1 MSKQLDSIEDIINE
15 ASENFGKEFLEHYLS
30 GSFGSMSKSET
41 EILIFHLL
49 FSDFKGL
56 SNYEISNLLKI
67 SETKVKSLTLNAHL
81 RYSKQSGDEI
91 VRETLADIAKKFST
105 IYDEQNGEVK
115 IHIQSSV
122 QKREMINAINN
133 LGSFAD
139 YGLNNEILK
148 IRINT
153 LFSLFEKFLD
163 KEKFKETVQTYLED
177 KKLNE
182 KQFFDALNNRQ
193 KLIEVIKKF
202 NIKISDIIGFA
213 VSKF

>member
-1 MSKQLDSIEDIINE
+1 MELILQRIIDE
-15 ASENFGKEFLEHYLS
+15 ANENFGKEFLEHYLS

-49 FSDFKGL
+49 LKHFENS

-67 SETKVKSLTLNAHL
+67 SETKVKNLTLNAHL
-81 RYSKQSGDEI
+81 RYPRQSGDEI
-91 VRETLADIAKKFST
+91 VRETLVDIAKKFST

-122 QKREMINAINN
+122 QKREMINAINK

-163 KEKFKETVQTYLED
+163 KEKFKDTVQIYLKD

-182 KQFFDALNNRQ
+182 KQFFDALNKRQ
-193 KLIEVIKKF
+193 RFIEMIKRS
-202 NIKISDIIGFA
+202 NIKISDVINTILNFI
-213 VSKF
+213 

>member
-1 MSKQLDSIEDIINE
+1 MELTLQNIINK
-15 ASENFGKEFLEHYLS
+15 ADQSFSKEFLEHYMS

-49 FSDFKGL
+49 SKHFEIS
-56 SNYEISNLLKI
+56 SNYEISNFLKI
-67 SETKVKSLTLNAHL
+67 SETKVKNLTLNAHL
-81 RYSKQSGDEI
+81 RYPRQSGDEI
-91 VRETLADIAKKFST
+91 VRETLVDIAKKFSA

-122 QKREMINAINN
+122 QKREMINAINK

-163 KEKFKETVQTYLED
+163 KEKFKDTVQTYLKD

-182 KQFFDALNNRQ
+182 KQFFDALNNSQRF
-193 KLIEVIKKF
+193 IEIIKRS
-202 NIKISDIIGFA
+202 NIKISDVINTILNFI
-213 VSKF
+213 

>member
-1 MSKQLDSIEDIINE
+1 MELTLQNIINK
-15 ASENFGKEFLEHYLS
+15 ADQSFSKEFLEHYMS

-49 FSDFKGL
+49 SKHFEIS

-67 SETKVKSLTLNAHL
+67 SETKVKNLTLNAHL
-81 RYSKQSGDEI
+81 RYPRQSGDEI
-91 VRETLADIAKKFST
+91 VRETLVDIAKKFSA

-122 QKREMINAINN
+122 QKREMINAINK

-153 LFSLFEKFLD
+153 LFSLFEKFID
-163 KEKFKETVQTYLED
+163 KEKFKDTVQTYLKD

-182 KQFFDALNNRQ
+182 KQFFDALNNSQRF
-193 KLIEVIKKF
+193 IEIIKRS
-202 NIKISDIIGFA
+202 NIKISDVINTILNFI
-213 VSKF
+213 

>member
-1 MSKQLDSIEDIINE
+1 MELILQRIIDE

-49 FSDFKGL
+49 SKHFEIS
-56 SNYEISNLLKI
+56 SNYEISNLLKM
-67 SETKVKSLTLNAHL
+67 SETKAKNLTLNAHL
-81 RYSKQSGDEI
+81 RYPRQSGDEI
-91 VRETLADIAKKFST
+91 VRETLVDIAKKFSA

-122 QKREMINAINN
+122 QKREMINAINK

-163 KEKFKETVQTYLED
+163 KEKFKDTVQIYLKD

-182 KQFFDALNNRQ
+182 KQFFDALNNSQRF
-193 KLIEVIKKF
+193 IEMIKRS
-202 NIKISDIIGFA
+202 NIKISDVINTILNFI
-213 VSKF
+213 

>member
-1 MSKQLDSIEDIINE
+1 MELILQRIIDE

-49 FSDFKGL
+49 SKHFEIS

-67 SETKVKSLTLNAHL
+67 SETKVKNLTLNAHL
-81 RYSKQSGDEI
+81 RYPIQSGDEI
-91 VRETLADIAKKFST
+91 VRETLVDIAKKFSA

-122 QKREMINAINN
+122 QKREMINAINK

-163 KEKFKETVQTYLED
+163 KEKFKDTVQIYLKD

-182 KQFFDALNNRQ
+182 KQFFDALNNSQRF
-193 KLIEVIKKF
+193 IEMIKRS
-202 NIKISDIIGFA
+202 NIKISDVINTILNFI
-213 VSKF
+213 

>member
-1 MSKQLDSIEDIINE
+1 MELILQRIIDE
-15 ASENFGKEFLEHYLS
+15 ANENFGKEFLKHYLS

-49 FSDFKGL
+49 SKHFEIS

-67 SETKVKSLTLNAHL
+67 SETKVKNLTLNAHL
-81 RYSKQSGDEI
+81 RYPRQSGDEI
-91 VRETLADIAKKFST
+91 VRETLVDIAKKFSA

-122 QKREMINAINN
+122 QKREMINAINK

-163 KEKFKETVQTYLED
+163 KEKFKDTVQIYLKD

-182 KQFFDALNNRQ
+182 KQFFDALNNSQRF
-193 KLIEVIKKF
+193 IEMIKRSD
-202 NIKISDIIGFA
+202 IKISDVINTILNFI
-213 VSKF
+213 

>member
-1 MSKQLDSIEDIINE
+1 MELTLQNIINK
-15 ASENFGKEFLEHYLS
+15 ADQSFSKEFLEHYLS

-49 FSDFKGL
+49 SKHFDIS

-67 SETKVKSLTLNAHL
+67 SETKVKNLTLNAHL
-81 RYSKQSGDEI
+81 RYPRQSGDEI
-91 VRETLADIAKKFST
+91 VRETLVDIAKKISA

-122 QKREMINAINN
+122 QKREMINAINK

-163 KEKFKETVQTYLED
+163 KEKFKDTVQIYLKD

-182 KQFFDALNNRQ
+182 KQFFDALNNSQRF
-193 KLIEVIKKF
+193 IEMIKRSD
-202 NIKISDIIGFA
+202 IKISDVINTILNFI
-213 VSKF
+213 

>member
-1 MSKQLDSIEDIINE
+1 MELILQRIIDE

-49 FSDFKGL
+49 SKHFEIS
-56 SNYEISNLLKI
+56 SNYEISNFLKI
-67 SETKVKSLTLNAHL
+67 SETKVKNLTLNAHL
-81 RYSKQSGDEI
+81 RYPRQSGDEI
-91 VRETLADIAKKFST
+91 VRETLVDIAKKFST

-122 QKREMINAINN
+122 QKREMINAINK

-163 KEKFKETVQTYLED
+163 KEKFKDTVQIYLKD

-182 KQFFDALNNRQ
+182 KQFFDALNNSQRF
-193 KLIEVIKKF
+193 IEMIKRS
-202 NIKISDIIGFA
+202 NIKISDVINTILNFI
-213 VSKF
+213 

>member
-1 MSKQLDSIEDIINE
+1 MELILQRIIDE

-49 FSDFKGL
+49 SKHFEIS

-67 SETKVKSLTLNAHL
+67 SETKVKNLTLNAHL
-81 RYSKQSGDEI
+81 RYPKQSGDEI
-91 VRETLADIAKKFST
+91 VRETLVDIAKKFSA

-122 QKREMINAINN
+122 QKRETINAINK

-163 KEKFKETVQTYLED
+163 KEKFKDTVQTYLKD

-182 KQFFDALNNRQ
+182 KQFFDALNNSQRF
-193 KLIEVIKKF
+193 IEIIKRS
-202 NIKISDIIGFA
+202 NIKISDVINTILNFI
-213 VSKF
+213 

>member
-1 MSKQLDSIEDIINE
+1 MELILQRIIDE

-49 FSDFKGL
+49 SKHFEIS

-67 SETKVKSLTLNAHL
+67 SETKVKNLTLNAHL
-81 RYSKQSGDEI
+81 RYPRQSGDEI
-91 VRETLADIAKKFST
+91 VRETLVDIAKKFSA

-122 QKREMINAINN
+122 QKREMINAINK

-153 LFSLFEKFLD
+153 LFSLFEKFID
-163 KEKFKETVQTYLED
+163 KEKFKDTVQTYLKD

-182 KQFFDALNNRQ
+182 KQFFDALNNSQRF
-193 KLIEVIKKF
+193 IEIIKRS
-202 NIKISDIIGFA
+202 NIKISDVINTILNFI
-213 VSKF
+213 

>member
-1 MSKQLDSIEDIINE
+1 MELILQRIIDE

-49 FSDFKGL
+49 SKHFEIS

-67 SETKVKSLTLNAHL
+67 SETKVKNLTLNAHL
-81 RYSKQSGDEI
+81 RYPRQSGDEI
-91 VRETLADIAKKFST
+91 VRETLVDIAKKFST

-122 QKREMINAINN
+122 QKREMINAINK

-163 KEKFKETVQTYLED
+163 KEKFKDTVQIYLKD

-182 KQFFDALNNRQ
+182 KQFFDALNNSQRF
-193 KLIEVIKKF
+193 IEMIKRS
-202 NIKISDIIGFA
+202 NIKISDVINTILNFI
-213 VSKF
+213 

>member
-1 MSKQLDSIEDIINE
+1 MELILQRIIDE

-49 FSDFKGL
+49 SKHFGIS
-56 SNYEISNLLKI
+56 SNYEISNFLKI
-67 SETKVKSLTLNAHL
+67 SETKVKNLTLNAHL
-81 RYSKQSGDEI
+81 RYPRQSGDEI
-91 VRETLADIAKKFST
+91 VRETLVDIAKKFSA

-122 QKREMINAINN
+122 QKREMINAINK

-163 KEKFKETVQTYLED
+163 KEKFKDTVQIYLKN

-182 KQFFDALNNRQ
+182 KQFFDALNNSQRF
-193 KLIEVIKKF
+193 IEMIKRS
-202 NIKISDIIGFA
+202 NIKISDVINTILNFI
-213 VSKF
+213 

>member
-1 MSKQLDSIEDIINE
+1 MELILQNIIDE

-49 FSDFKGL
+49 SKHFENS
-56 SNYEISNLLKI
+56 SNYEISNFLKI
-67 SETKVKSLTLNAHL
+67 SETKVKNLTLNAHL
-81 RYSKQSGDEI
+81 RYPRQSGDEI
-91 VRETLADIAKKFST
+91 VRETLVDIAKKFST

-122 QKREMINAINN
+122 QKREMINAINK

-163 KEKFKETVQTYLED
+163 KEKFKDTVQIYLKD

-182 KQFFDALNNRQ
+182 KQFFDALNNSQRF
-193 KLIEVIKKF
+193 IEMIKRS
-202 NIKISDIIGFA
+202 NIKISDVINTILNFI
-213 VSKF
+213 

>member
-1 MSKQLDSIEDIINE
+1 MELILQRIIDE

-49 FSDFKGL
+49 SKHFEIS
-56 SNYEISNLLKI
+56 SNYEISNFLKI
-67 SETKVKSLTLNAHL
+67 SETKVKNLTLNAHL
-81 RYSKQSGDEI
+81 RYPRQSGDEI
-91 VRETLADIAKKFST
+91 VRETLVDIAKKFSA

-122 QKREMINAINN
+122 QKREMINAINK

-163 KEKFKETVQTYLED
+163 KEKFKDTVQTYLKD
-177 KKLNE
+177 KELNE
-182 KQFFDALNNRQ
+182 KQFFDALNNYQ
-193 KLIEVIKKF
+193 KLIEIIKKS
-202 NIKISDIIGFA
+202 NIKVSDFFGFV
-213 VSKF
+213 VSKIL

>member
-1 MSKQLDSIEDIINE
+1 MELILQRIIDE

-49 FSDFKGL
+49 SKHFEIS

-67 SETKVKSLTLNAHL
+67 SETKVKNLTLNAHL
-81 RYSKQSGDEI
+81 RYPRQSGDEI
-91 VRETLADIAKKFST
+91 VRETLVDIAKKFSA

-115 IHIQSSV
+115 INIQSSV
-122 QKREMINAINN
+122 QKREMINAINK

-163 KEKFKETVQTYLED
+163 KEKFKDTVQTYLKD

-182 KQFFDALNNRQ
+182 KQFFDALNNSQRF
-193 KLIEVIKKF
+193 IEIIKRS
-202 NIKISDIIGFA
+202 NIKISDVINTILNFI
-213 VSKF
+213 

>member
-1 MSKQLDSIEDIINE
+1 MELILQNIIDE

-49 FSDFKGL
+49 SKHFEIS

-67 SETKVKSLTLNAHL
+67 SETKVKNLTLNAHL
-81 RYSKQSGDEI
+81 RYPRQSGDEI
-91 VRETLADIAKKFST
+91 VRETLVDIAKKFSA

-122 QKREMINAINN
+122 QKREMINAINK

-139 YGLNNEILK
+139 YCLNNEILK

-163 KEKFKETVQTYLED
+163 KEKFKDTVQTYLKD

-182 KQFFDALNNRQ
+182 KQFFDALNNSQRF
-193 KLIEVIKKF
+193 IEIIKRS
-202 NIKISDIIGFA
+202 NIKISDVINTILNFI
-213 VSKF
+213 